1 MFKISMTKIE
11 EYGPIMQ
18 SYFFSNIFPPRLI
31 KKEYFGEVGKVDKKG
46 NHFIGERCWSHQFRW
61 DNTLFGKYNEP

>member
-11 EYGPIMQ
+11 TWNTETQ
-18 SYFFSNIFPPRLI
+18 ADLFSSIFPPRLI
-31 KKEYFGEVGKVDKKG
+31 KKEYFGEVGKVDKEG

-61 DNTLFGKYNEP
+61 DNTLFGTYNEP